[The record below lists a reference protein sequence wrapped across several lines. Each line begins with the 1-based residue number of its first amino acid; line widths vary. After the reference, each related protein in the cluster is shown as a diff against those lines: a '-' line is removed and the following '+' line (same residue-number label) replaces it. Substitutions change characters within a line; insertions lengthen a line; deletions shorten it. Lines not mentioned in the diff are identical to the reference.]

1 MWGQCQGLAGLDG
14 LCPQGAPGTPFPLP
28 CDVPSPPVHPR
39 CLSPSQFPP
48 PPHVYP
54 SPLSPLSQAIPG
66 LSQSSVSPVQP
77 SLQAPPSHLSPVSS
91 FPPGHRWPLSV
102 PRTSTVTPVHIW
114 LAPVPLVT
122 PPPNPQSASVP
133 PSPSQPLQSA
143 SVPVSPPRS
152 IPSPSHSPPRPA
164 ACSTRAR
171 QQGARRPRSAPRPPA
186 GPWGPHGQEPELRRP
201 APAVPPRSP
210 GRQGAS
216 GPTWGAPAGAA
227 GAGSGALVPAASS
240 VEPGESSLLACSGD
254 SPSLLLSSS
263 KAKASADL
271 GKLTWVPGGGRGGDG
286 QGPALGRG
294 DEPDGGRDGVSLV
307 AGFRACAQLL
317 QSWPWA
323 KDVVLRELGRLPPSP
338 AMHRG
343 SAWLCPHGR
352 GWWERG
358 WCRLLACAVDRVT
371 RERERGG
378 VRRAWPVR
386 GRGLSAGKWGWRRSG
401 SAILPHRWT
410 ELGRGVLASP
420 SPPAEHP
427 NHKPTPRLGSCPQ
440 H

>member
-1 MWGQCQGLAGLDG
+1 M
-14 LCPQGAPGTPFPLP
+14 PQSLP
-28 CDVPSPPVHPR
+28 V
-39 CLSPSQFPP
+39 PP
-48 PPHVYP
+48 PPPMSIPAHYP
-54 SPLSPLSQAIPG
+54 HSPRLSQAFLSPLSPQYSLVSKPTHPTSALYPHSPQDTAGP
-66 LSQSSVSPVQP
+66 SVSPGLAQSP
-77 SLQAPPSHLSPVSS
+77 QSTSGWPQSLWSP
-91 FPPGHRWPLSV
+91 
-102 PRTSTVTPVHIW
+102 
-114 LAPVPLVT
+114 